1 MIEDWRAY
9 TKKIREQAEGE
20 RKHMAQDRER
30 IQEVQAE
37 ERALWDTERTAL
49 MGTITDQNRRIAE
62 LEREVE
68 SLRSGGLNSA
78 VASECGI
85 HPEISRGKE
94 AIVMERSSV
103 SIVLNVLMHTHT
115 TWPPR
120 NRDLGKSLVV
130 AAWLN
135 VYHSIWHIRNE

>member
-130 AAWLN
+130 AAWLS
-135 VYHSIWHIRNE
+135 VSQHLAHST